1 MSNSGKIKRILLRAP
16 NWIGDAVMTLPA
28 VESLGA
34 HYKKLYKDVQITVL
48 AKPWVVPIYENNS
61 FVSDVIEY
69 DMALYGSLLGKL
81 KLIKLLKERNFH
93 EAVLFQNAI
102 EAAILAR
109 FSNIPKRI
117 GYARDGRGFLLT
129 NKIPFE
135 APSVGSEAESIMDK
149 HQVYYYQNI
158 VDHLAEGSGDKDE
171 PLTPLTPL
179 VPKITLKETELTWAK
194 KFLEDTSTPGSPF
207 IGIAPGAS
215 YGPAKKWPLGNF
227 TELLNKY
234 IEEYKAVPVILGGEG
249 DSEDAKKISKG
260 LTTRHINL
268 VGKLTLRQS
277 MAVMSLLN
285 VFITNDSGPMH
296 IASAMG
302 VSTVALFGSTSFTHT
317 GPLAE
322 NTIVVYDGIEC
333 SPCFKRTC
341 PYGHYDCFKD
351 ITVDRVYKECEK
363 IRGDALWQREQLFS
377 IETAQ

>member
-1 MSNSGKIKRILLRAP
+1 MSSSGKIKKILVRAP
-16 NWIGDAVMTLPA
+16 NWIGDAVMTLPGL
-28 VESLGA
+28 ESLGE

-61 FVSDVIEY
+61 VVTDVIEY
-69 DMALYGSLLGKL
+69 DMELYGSLGGKL
-81 KLIKLLKERNFH
+81 KLVKVIKSRGFD

-102 EAAILAR
+102 EAAILTRLAG
-109 FSNIPKRI
+109 IPKRI
-117 GYARDGRGFLLT
+117 GYARDGRSFLLT
-129 NKIPFE
+129 NKIKFE
-135 APSVGSEAESIMDK
+135 GEIKNK
-149 HQVYYYQNI
+149 HQVYYYKNI
-158 VDHLAEGSGDKDE
+158 VEHLDGGSSDKE
-171 PLTPLTPL
+171 AFLKLPLETLA
-179 VPKITLKETELTWAK
+179 PKITLKETELTWAK
-194 KFLEDTSTPGSPF
+194 KFLEDTLTPGSPF

-215 YGPAKKWPLGNF
+215 YGPAKKWPLENF
-227 TELLNKY
+227 TGLLNKY
-234 IEEYKAVPVILGGEG
+234 IEEHKAVPVILGGDG
-249 DSEDAKKISKG
+249 DKEDAKKISDG

-302 VSTVALFGSTSFTHT
+302 VSTVALFGSTSLTHT

-341 PYGHYDCFKD
+341 PYGHYDCFKGL
-351 ITVDRVYKECEK
+351 TVDRIYNECEK